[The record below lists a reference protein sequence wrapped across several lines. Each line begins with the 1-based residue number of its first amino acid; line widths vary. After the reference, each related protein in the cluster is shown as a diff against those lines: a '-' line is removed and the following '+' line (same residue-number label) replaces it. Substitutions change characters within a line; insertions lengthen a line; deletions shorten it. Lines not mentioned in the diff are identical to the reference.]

1 MYVWG
6 GRTFAAADG
15 ERRMTAQ
22 LNEDADVAADPS
34 PSSRRSRLFRNG
46 NSQALRVPAAL
57 AFEAEGEVEV
67 WREGDRLI
75 VRPVRRGGGF
85 RFSYDDPE
93 RVALG
98 LRREAPP
105 EREEAAVSDP
115 DEVWDV
121 DDPRWTD
128 EIFGGDWDEAS
139 GDAKP
144 RGGAA
149 GEER

>member
-1 MYVWG
+1 
-6 GRTFAAADG
+6 
-15 ERRMTAQ
+15 MTVAQ
-22 LNEDADVAADPS
+22 TDDDRGSADPLRS
-34 PSSRRSRLFRNG
+34 PRRSRLFRNG

-105 EREEAAVSDP
+105 EGDRAAGAD
-115 DEVWDV
+115 DAWDA

-144 RGGAA
+144 RGGAD
-149 GEER
+149 GQQR